1 MTWNERNESMH
12 KDVSRSDATVGTAR
26 NEGRPTERGP
36 AMEMTGRT
44 NLVGIGGFASTSGH
58 FLYPPSSAKW
68 LKVAV
73 ISSYVPQR
81 CGIAT
86 FAEDLREALIECT
99 PSIQVDVVAVAK
111 DPHAV
116 GYPE

>member
-1 MTWNERNESMH
+1 MMPWKNRKERVRHDERGGGIDGSVDAARNDGRSTERNQ
-12 KDVSRSDATVGTAR
+12 G
-26 NEGRPTERGP
+26 
-36 AMEMTGRT
+36 MTGRT

-58 FLYPPSSAKW
+58 FLYPPASAKW

-73 ISSYVPQR
+73 ISSYVPQQ

-86 FAEDLREALIECT
+86 FAEDLREALIACT

-116 GYPE
+116 G